1 MVSSFASPRKPMY
14 VLLKFVHLA
23 AAVIWLGGMAVV
35 LFALRP
41 ATAAI
46 LPPPQRLELLAAVLA
61 RFFILVWACIALLL
75 GSGFYMLLTVG
86 MKTAPVSWHLMLGI
100 GLAMCL
106 IFGHLYFVPF
116 RRLKAA
122 VSASDWPAGARQ
134 AGQIATLVI
143 LNFCLGWLAVA
154 GIFLLS

>member
-1 MVSSFASPRKPMY
+1 MY
-14 VLLKFVHLA
+14 VLLKFTHLA

-41 ATAAI
+41 AAAAV
-46 LPPPQRLELLAAVLA
+46 LPPPQRLGLLAAVLA

-86 MKTAPVSWHLMLGI
+86 MQAAPVSWHLMLGI
-100 GLAMCL
+100 GLLMCL

-122 VSASDWPAGARQ
+122 VAAADWPAGARH
-134 AGQIATLVI
+134 AGQIAFLVT

-154 GIFLLS
+154 GVFLLS